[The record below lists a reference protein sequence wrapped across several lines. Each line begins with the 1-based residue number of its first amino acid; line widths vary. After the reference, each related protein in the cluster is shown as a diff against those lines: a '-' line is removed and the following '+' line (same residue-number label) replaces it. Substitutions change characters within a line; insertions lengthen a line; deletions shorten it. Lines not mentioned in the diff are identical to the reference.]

1 MPRVTVGYVP
11 KSQDAAVVY
20 PGKTLS
26 FTNTTGYPAFF
37 TTRVTS
43 DTAMVTIYGY
53 DMYPGKSIDIQSEVL
68 SVDEAK
74 INTYADPT
82 YQYTTER
89 GQIVTVT
96 TPSDGVTSRAYRV
109 ITDDVTGKVVSKE
122 QLSRDTYRRRDGVR
136 YRGGE

>member
-1 MPRVTVGYVP
+1 
-11 KSQDAAVVY
+11 
-20 PGKTLS
+20 
-26 FTNTTGYPAFF
+26 
-37 TTRVTS
+37 
-43 DTAMVTIYGY
+43 
-53 DMYPGKSIDIQSEVL
+53 MYPGKSIDIQSEVL

-82 YQYTTER
+82 YQYTTEL

-109 ITDDVTGKVVSKE
+109 ITDDATGKVVSKE